1 MWSLIDQIT
10 AFLGI
15 PCLLCSQLHHEPINI
30 CKACLA
36 DLPWCQ
42 KSCYQCGLQL
52 NTGPKSTMQLICGQC
67 LQQPPNFDLSL
78 AACHYLPPV
87 DSLLRRFKHQYHLPS
102 GRVLAHLLT
111 QKVKTYWQQPGS
123 FQPELLV
130 PVPLH
135 RQRLQQRGFNQAL
148 LLSQWL
154 GTELGLPVA
163 RQFCRRVD
171 RATAQQ
177 NQKRGERL
185 HNLRH
190 AFQLRQPIQ
199 ATRIALIDDVLT
211 TGATA
216 EALSRS
222 IRNTQ
227 GNKVKQIAL
236 WCIARTPP
244 PGHQLIW

>member
-15 PCLLCSQLHHEPINI
+15 PCLLCSQLHYEPINI

-42 KSCYQCGLQL
+42 KSCYPCDLQ
-52 NTGPKSTMQLICGQC
+52 
-67 LQQPPNFDLSL
+67 
-78 AACHYLPPV
+78 
-87 DSLLRRFKHQYHLPS
+87 
-102 GRVLAHLLT
+102 
-111 QKVKTYWQQPGS
+111 
-123 FQPELLV
+123 
-130 PVPLH
+130 
-135 RQRLQQRGFNQAL
+135 
-148 LLSQWL
+148 SQWL

-171 RATAQQ
+171 RAAAQQ
-177 NQKRGERL
+177 NQKRQERL

>member
-1 MWSLIDQIT
+1 
-10 AFLGI
+10 
-15 PCLLCSQLHHEPINI
+15 
-30 CKACLA
+30 
-36 DLPWCQ
+36 
-42 KSCYQCGLQL
+42 
-52 NTGPKSTMQLICGQC
+52 
-67 LQQPPNFDLSL
+67 
-78 AACHYLPPV
+78 
-87 DSLLRRFKHQYHLPS
+87 
-102 GRVLAHLLT
+102 LT

-130 PVPLH
+130 PIPLH
-135 RQRLQQRGFNQAL
+135 RQRLRQRGFNQAL
-148 LLSQWL
+148 LLSQWI
-154 GTELGLPVA
+154 GTELGVPVA

-171 RATAQQ
+171 QAAAQQ
-177 NQKRGERL
+177 NQKHQQRL